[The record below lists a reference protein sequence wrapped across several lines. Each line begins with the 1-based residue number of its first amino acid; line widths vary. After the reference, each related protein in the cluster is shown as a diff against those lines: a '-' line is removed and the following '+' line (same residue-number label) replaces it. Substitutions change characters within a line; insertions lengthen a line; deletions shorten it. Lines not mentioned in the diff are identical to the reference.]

1 MHAKAQ
7 SNICSVMYSEIK
19 SSMCSDIR
27 PDTKFVNMEVEKPL
41 FVEGRSLLTS
51 YAPLPTVCLSGVFF
65 FLLN

>member
-1 MHAKAQ
+1 
-7 SNICSVMYSEIK
+7 MYSEIK